1 MRLSGIG
8 AGLTYPPRLAP
19 AAGLAATPPTAT
31 PNITTTPRVGV
42 TPAAAASPAPR
53 LQLRMA
59 ADSEIEATLPT
70 EEHNSDT
77 QSRGSETINFLYV
90 FFCRG

>member
-8 AGLTYPPRLAP
+8 AGLAFPPRLAP
-19 AAGLAATPPTAT
+19 TTVTPK
-31 PNITTTPRVGV
+31 ITTTPRVNV
-42 TPAAAASPAPR
+42 TPGAAASHAPR
-53 LQLRMA
+53 LQLKMA
-59 ADSEIEATLPT
+59 AEPEIEATLPT

-90 FFCRG
+90 LVWHG